1 MMLQRPQ
8 LPDDNNQ
15 ETAAASHYTV
25 LQRQRDRL
33 ISCWRDQP
41 KHDDGRSLNLDPFCG
56 ILANGGEGAINQELP
71 GGLPNRGQYPFLGSA
86 SGCGDDERTTATS
99 GGAAAA
105 PAVGTRRKREACTLK
120 PGNEGGDKRMR
131 GDDVDGLVPK
141 LESPPISTITTAAS
155 DTCEGKSKASAPPGK
170 SDYIHVRARRG
181 QATDSHSLAERVR
194 REKISKRMKI
204 LQDLVPGCSKIAG
217 KAGMLDE
224 ILNYVQSLQRQVE
237 FLSMKLAA
245 VSPTIDF
252 GNIDALFGKQTSC
265 NAHIDCDRR
274 KSRRGWPH
282 M

>member
-8 LPDDNNQ
+8 LP
-15 ETAAASHYTV
+15 TTTTRRR
-25 LQRQRDRL
+25 RQRLTTPSCRGRETDSSAAGG
-33 ISCWRDQP
+33 ISRSTTTADLSIWILFVASLPTEERGDQS
-41 KHDDGRSLNLDPFCG
+41 GVT
-56 ILANGGEGAINQELP
+56 

-120 PGNEGGDKRMR
+120 DEGRR
-131 GDDVDGLVPK
+131 CRWSRSK

-217 KAGMLDE
+217 RL
-224 ILNYVQSLQRQVE
+224 